1 MDFIYFQMYLC
12 YAQSVNKSLS
22 ILGRKMLY
30 IETVYD
36 LHRFWTSMSAI
47 FGRGAGSNLGRG
59 GGGSISKR
67 GTLFY
72 FGKQAEKPKSLLN
85 LYD

>member
-47 FGRGAGSNLGRG
+47 FGRGAGSNLRRGRG
-59 GGGSISKR
+59 GGAASRKGASYF
-67 GTLFY
+67 TLAN
-72 FGKQAEKPKSLLN
+72 KQKNLSL
-85 LYD
+85 Y